1 MRMLMWLGLAVLVYL
16 AIRKSMRA
24 NKPPANSSQ
33 TDTSHWSDETFGSA
47 GRSAPN
53 PNQSASR
60 SETMLSCDHCQVYFP
75 ASEVVVRDTQTY
87 CCAEHAD
94 AGSKTN

>member
-1 MRMLMWLGLAVLVYL
+1 MRILMWLGLAVLVYL

-24 NKPPANSSQ
+24 NKPPANSAP
-33 TDTSHWSDETFGSA
+33 TDTNEWNDEAFGSA
-47 GRSAPN
+47 GHPAPN
-53 PNQSASR
+53 SNQSKSR

-75 ASEVVVRDTQTY
+75 ESEVVSRDTHNY

-94 AGSKTN
+94 AGSKTF